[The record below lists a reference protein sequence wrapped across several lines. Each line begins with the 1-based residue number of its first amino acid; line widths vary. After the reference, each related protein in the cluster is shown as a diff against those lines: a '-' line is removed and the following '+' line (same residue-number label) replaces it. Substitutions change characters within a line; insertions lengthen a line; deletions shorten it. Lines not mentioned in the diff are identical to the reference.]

1 MKSTRG
7 STRLCAAQ
15 ALLRQS
21 RGAVPHEQAPGRQKT
36 VIYAHGYEPDYSNI
50 HAHWE
55 LANAH
60 IGGDDW
66 VESIT
71 FCPNRLNALLK
82 GKDLYILIAEDNLQ
96 AVLHVSTKVPS
107 SMRIRRYD
115 LRVKPMKP
123 VKPCDDDAYDD
134 MTWACEVA
142 AMRLLKK
149 CKKETLVALCNDFGI
164 PASGNTEKLA
174 EGAAE
179 QMHYETDD
187 ESDDDE

>member
-60 IGGDDW
+60 FGGDDW

-82 GKDLYILIAEDNLQ
+82 GKRACTFSL
-96 AVLHVSTKVPS
+96 
-107 SMRIRRYD
+107 
-115 LRVKPMKP
+115 LRTIFKQCFMCPRKYRHL
-123 VKPCDDDAYDD
+123 CAYDD
-134 MTWACEVA
+134 MIYA
-142 AMRLLKK
+142 
-149 CKKETLVALCNDFGI
+149 
-164 PASGNTEKLA
+164 
-174 EGAAE
+174 
-179 QMHYETDD
+179 
-187 ESDDDE
+187 

>member
-1 MKSTRG
+1 MYSTRAQAYAIMKSTRG

-60 IGGDDW
+60 FGGDDW

-123 VKPCDDDAYDD
+123 VKPSMRRRRLRRHDLGLR
-134 MTWACEVA
+134 EVA

-149 CKKETLVALCNDFGI
+149 CKKETLVALWSSR
-164 PASGNTEKLA
+164 SGTRPC
-174 EGAAE
+174 
-179 QMHYETDD
+179 
-187 ESDDDE
+187 SV